1 MGDGRERDMRD
12 MNARKGTTGRR
23 VMAAVLCGLAI
34 VTPLGLAGCSGNS
47 LSDIS
52 QALGGAPLGNDE
64 KTTRTV
70 QTEDKQ
76 YTEVVSDGQGHSA
89 LNVIKVT
96 QKDDSTAFDA
106 GAFQSKLSENQLDYY
121 QFIYGKSNGSK
132 QNPECY
138 LYMPKGSSYQTVEA
152 AKNLVIAAG
161 YNASLM
167 SQVDYDAYLN
177 RGPDIYYVETTVFG
191 PAAQAEVNQNQQ

>member
-1 MGDGRERDMRD
+1 
-12 MNARKGTTGRR
+12 
-23 VMAAVLCGLAI
+23 MAVALCGLAI
-34 VTPLGLAGCSGNS
+34 VTPLGLAGCSGNG

-64 KTTRTV
+64 KTTRTA
-70 QTEDKQ
+70 QTEDKR
-76 YTEVVSDGQGHSA
+76 YTEVVSDDKGHSA

-96 QKDDSTAFDA
+96 QKDASAEFDS
-106 GAFQSKLSENQLDYY
+106 GAFRDKLAENQVDYY

-138 LYMPKGSSYQTVEA
+138 LFMPKGSSYQTVEA
-152 AKNLVIAAG
+152 ARNMVAAAG

-167 SQVDYDAYLN
+167 SQADYDAYLN

-191 PAAQAEVNQNQQ
+191 PAAQADANQNKQ